1 MRKKWLAL
9 GCLLIIVLLGIWA
22 YNVWFGTTKIAF
34 VNFQTITMGGIAKA
48 NDNSFIKLQE
58 VPVEELDRL
67 SGFDMVFVNG
77 MGLRVVEEQR
87 QQIQKAAD
95 KGVLVYTTMATNPAN
110 NICTIDSVD
119 QVALRGYLGSGGR
132 RNYKNM
138 LNYIRKN
145 MDKKLISV
153 EEPGV
158 PIERSSDVLYH
169 VDVDKSGDEL
179 DFVSVEEYEKYLK
192 SKQLY
197 KEGAKKI
204 VVTGQMADATG
215 LIDTLERVGYN
226 VYPVLSLRRL
236 LDFVREISPDAIIN
250 MAHGRLG
257 DEVVKYLEERNI
269 LLFAPL
275 TVNSLVKEW
284 EQDPMGMSGGFMSQ
298 SIVTPEI
305 DGAIRTSALFAQ
317 YEDKE
322 GLRHSFAVPSRLKT
336 YVENIQKTLALKEKP
351 NSEKRV
357 VIYYYKGPG
366 QSAMNAA
373 GMEVVPSLYN
383 LLKKMKEEGYRVEN
397 LPANSK
403 ELEKMIMAEGAVF
416 GTYANG
422 VMDRFLKE
430 GHPLLISKEEYES
443 WVKQA
448 LRPEKYAE
456 VVAAF
461 GEFPGEYMSTADG
474 KLGVS
479 RIQFGN
485 VVIMPQPAA
494 GGGDNAFQIV
504 HGTDVAPPHSYVAA
518 YLWMQ
523 YGFKADAMI
532 HFGTHGSL
540 EFTPKK
546 QAALC
551 DLDWPDRWWGACLIF
566 TSILSVT
573 WVRG

>member
-169 VDVDKSGDEL
+169 VDVDKPGDEL
-179 DFVSVEEYEKYLK
+179 DFVSVEEYEKYLR

-275 TVNSLVKEW
+275 TVNSLVEEW

-383 LLKKMKEEGYRVEN
+383 LLKKMKEEGYKVEN

-403 ELEKMIMAEGAVF
+403 ELEKMIMVEGAVF

-430 GHPLLISKEEYES
+430 SHPLLISKEEYAS

-485 VVIMPQPAA
+485 VVIMPQP
-494 GGGDNAFQIV
+494 
-504 HGTDVAPPHSYVAA
+504 
-518 YLWMQ
+518 
-523 YGFKADAMI
+523 
-532 HFGTHGSL
+532 
-540 EFTPKK
+540 
-546 QAALC
+546 
-551 DLDWPDRWWGACLIF
+551 GA
-566 TSILSVT
+566 
-573 WVRG
+573 

>member
-169 VDVDKSGDEL
+169 VDVDKPGDEL
-179 DFVSVEEYEKYLK
+179 DFVSVEEYEKYLR

-226 VYPVLSLRRL
+226 VYPVLSLRVCIKADKVRREKNRRHVMMDDIFLYIGEHLTEDLTLERL
-236 LDFVREISPDAIIN
+236 EKEFFVSRYHICREFKRQTGQTPHAYIVKARLDLCRKYIEQGKTV
-250 MAHGRLG
+250 H
-257 DEVVKYLEERNI
+257 EVYQL
-269 LLFAPL
+269 
-275 TVNSLVKEW
+275 
-284 EQDPMGMSGGFMSQ
+284 GGFGGYNHFFRAFKKEYG
-298 SIVTPEI
+298 VTPME
-305 DGAIRTSALFAQ
+305 
-317 YEDKE
+317 
-322 GLRHSFAVPSRLKT
+322 
-336 YVENIQKTLALKEKP
+336 
-351 NSEKRV
+351 
-357 VIYYYKGPG
+357 YYK
-366 QSAMNAA
+366 
-373 GMEVVPSLYN
+373 N
-383 LLKKMKEEGYRVEN
+383 LQIG
-397 LPANSK
+397 
-403 ELEKMIMAEGAVF
+403 EK
-416 GTYANG
+416 
-422 VMDRFLKE
+422 
-430 GHPLLISKEEYES
+430 
-443 WVKQA
+443 Q
-448 LRPEKYAE
+448 
-456 VVAAF
+456 
-461 GEFPGEYMSTADG
+461 
-474 KLGVS
+474 
-479 RIQFGN
+479 
-485 VVIMPQPAA
+485 
-494 GGGDNAFQIV
+494 
-504 HGTDVAPPHSYVAA
+504 
-518 YLWMQ
+518 
-523 YGFKADAMI
+523 
-532 HFGTHGSL
+532 
-540 EFTPKK
+540 
-546 QAALC
+546 
-551 DLDWPDRWWGACLIF
+551 
-566 TSILSVT
+566 
-573 WVRG
+573 